1 VRAPDGESEGGADC
15 AAAIVLEYIEGGDLL
30 DHILKNGGVAEE
42 PTRNI
47 VYQIC
52 EALSYIHSKG
62 VTHRDLKPEACGAR
76 TPSQCLLADSASRTS
91 C

>member
-1 VRAPDGESEGGADC
+1 
-15 AAAIVLEYIEGGDLL
+15 VLEYIEGGDLL

-42 PTRNI
+42 PTRDI

-62 VTHRDLKPEACGAR
+62 VTHRDLKPEASGASA
-76 TPSQCLLADSASRTS
+76 TSQRLLADSTCRTF